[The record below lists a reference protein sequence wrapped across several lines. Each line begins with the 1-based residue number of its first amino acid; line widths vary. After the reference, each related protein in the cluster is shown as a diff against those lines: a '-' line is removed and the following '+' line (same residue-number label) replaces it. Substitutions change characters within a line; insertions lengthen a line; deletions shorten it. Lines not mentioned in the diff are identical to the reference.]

1 MLYHNNIIHQWS
13 LNKISTEFL
22 LAFICNRNPIIK
34 GSKSLYQIIGF
45 VIVIFPGMQY
55 TPISI
60 NNIATRGKIFGLDN
74 VFNRIK
80 GKDIYVSM
88 DNADLTKI
96 YFDNECHDIRS
107 YVPKIF
113 VHNSASMNKLNFV
126 SDSMN
131 KLDFDSVKYYFNNL
145 ISDRFNLVIHYNFK
159 NLAIKCV
166 FEHYDIYNGDDVSDI
181 LNNTK
186 HRIECVASNN
196 NLTHITSCF
205 NINYTAPSTNACYTV
220 LDNLALIN
228 VDTAQAFPKPM
239 FLPVGCTVVYIHRF
253 YTGKLGSLELVL
265 PPTIKHLVQSGNFSL
280 ASDKITLYVSKST
293 NIIDVLGIDIQEY

>member
-1 MLYHNNIIHQWS
+1 M
-13 LNKISTEFL
+13 STEFL

-45 VIVIFPGMQY
+45 ATLIFPGMQY
-55 TPISI
+55 NTICI
-60 NNIATRGKIFGLDN
+60 NNIATRCKIFGLDN

-80 GKDIYVSM
+80 GKKIYVSM

-145 ISDRFNLVIHYNFK
+145 ISGRFNLVIHYNFK
-159 NLAIKCV
+159 NLAIKCI

-181 LNNTK
+181 LNTTK
-186 HRIECVASNN
+186 HRIECVASKND
-196 NLTHITSCF
+196 LKHITSCF
-205 NINYTAPSTNACYTV
+205 NINYTTPSSTPSSNACYTV
-220 LDNLALIN
+220 LDTLALIN
-228 VDTAQAFPKPM
+228 VDTYVYTNQKFPKAII
-239 FLPVGCTVVYIHRF
+239 LPAECTVVYIHRF
-253 YTGKLGSLELVL
+253 YKGKLDSLELVL

-280 ASDKITLYVSKST
+280 ASDKITLDVSKST

>member
-1 MLYHNNIIHQWS
+1 M
-13 LNKISTEFL
+13 STEFL

-55 TPISI
+55 YPISI
-60 NNIATRGKIFGLDN
+60 NDIATRDKIFGLDN

-113 VHNSASMNKLNFV
+113 IHDNNSMNNLNLV
-126 SDSMN
+126 SDSIN
-131 KLDFDSVKYYFNNL
+131 QLDFDSVKYYFNNL
-145 ISDRFNLVIHYNFK
+145 ISGRFNLVIHYNFK
-159 NLAIKCV
+159 NLAIKLI

-186 HRIECVASNN
+186 HRIECVASEND
-196 NLTHITSCF
+196 LKHITSCF
-205 NINYTAPSTNACYTV
+205 NINYTAPSSDACYTV
-220 LDNLALIN
+220 LDTLALIN
-228 VDTAQAFPKPM
+228 VDTDVDTDQEFPKSM
-239 FLPVGCTVVYIHRF
+239 ILPAGCTVVYIHRF
-253 YTGKLGSLELVL
+253 YKGKLDSLELVL
-265 PPTIKHLVQSGNFSL
+265 PPTIKHIVQSGNFSL
-280 ASDKITLYVSKST
+280 ASDKITLDLSKST